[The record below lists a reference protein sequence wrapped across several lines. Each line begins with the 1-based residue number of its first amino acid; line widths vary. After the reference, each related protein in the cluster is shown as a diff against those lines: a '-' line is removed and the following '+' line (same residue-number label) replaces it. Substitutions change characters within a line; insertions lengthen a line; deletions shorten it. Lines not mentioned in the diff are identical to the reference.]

1 MSQSTPTALTKRKV
15 MARMD
20 AGPSESPCS
29 SVTPNPRPRIVRAQ
43 HGYSS
48 PSLSTSTASRPTA
61 GTGRAR
67 VDMSA
72 FASPSPAASS
82 PAMSPCISGR
92 PLSASS
98 AASPTITARLSTASP
113 SLRST
118 PTFHARSGSIVGSSA
133 SSSKLTQARTDGPVD
148 PSLAPLRS
156 PKIRG
161 TKGSVDLTA
170 SMAIASANASLFGSL
185 QLADSVSLTSPAPLA
200 GADESRFH
208 KPATPSSAVPVR
220 RHLLSPQ
227 RSQETLQGGALI
239 PKSRSSEPVLPAG
252 TLPNHASSGLLQL
265 SPSKQLPTHHSSQLL
280 LLDRQAS
287 VAVRV
292 STSVAEERHGLAS
305 NSFSSYSA
313 NVPPLS
319 CSSESPPSPSHM
331 AEAEEARVHRKLLD
345 LEITNKSLMAIN
357 SALEVS
363 KLKQAKEIRQLKRRL
378 RDGKG
383 LFAVPATRDCTA
395 TARLSDDENFETDSD
410 QDEDGLARD
419 HVQVQ
424 DAYQRCNNLVDDML
438 QRARNAI
445 LHVHLQSQN
454 TTAKVLHPL
463 EVQERQRQLQQV
475 HNTEPHTTLPTD
487 PLETSISFDQSI
499 PDTSIKF
506 GIRSNSSL
514 EFADTSDEQACSS
527 HVLPNQVETL
537 ESTCSLNECRPSR
550 HPNSPKPA
558 NVAPHADLS
567 ID

>member
-48 PSLSTSTASRPTA
+48 PSLSTPTASRPIP
-61 GTGRAR
+61 GSGRAR

-98 AASPTITARLSTASP
+98 AASATITARLSTASP

-118 PTFHARSGSIVGSSA
+118 PTLHARSGSIVGSSA
-133 SSSKLTQARTDGPVD
+133 SSYQLTQARTDGPVD
-148 PSLAPLRS
+148 PNLAPLRS

-161 TKGSVDLTA
+161 AKGSVDLTA
-170 SMAIASANASLFGSL
+170 STAIASANASLSGSL
-185 QLADSVSLTSPAPLA
+185 QLADSVSLTSPAPVP
-200 GADESRFH
+200 GADESRFQ
-208 KPATPSSAVPVR
+208 KPATPSSALPA
-220 RHLLSPQ
+220 RHLLFPQ
-227 RSQETLQGGALI
+227 GSQQTLQGGALI
-239 PKSRSSEPVLPAG
+239 PKSRSPEPVLPAPS
-252 TLPNHASSGLLQL
+252 LPNHAAPGLLQL
-265 SPSKQLPTHHSSQLL
+265 SPSKQVPSHHSSEPL

-287 VAVRV
+287 IAVRV
-292 STSVAEERHGLAS
+292 SASVAEERHRLAS

-313 NVPPLS
+313 NVPLS
-319 CSSESPPSPSHM
+319 CSSERPPSPSDVG
-331 AEAEEARVHRKLLD
+331 EAQEARVHRKLLD

-378 RDGKG
+378 RDGRG
-383 LFAVPATRDCTA
+383 LLLVPASRDCTP
-395 TARLSDDENFETDSD
+395 TARLSDDEHFETDSD
-410 QDEDGLARD
+410 EDEDGLIRD
-419 HVQVQ
+419 DVELQ
-424 DAYQRCNNLVDDML
+424 DAYQRCKNLVDDML
-438 QRARNAI
+438 QHARNAI
-445 LHVHLQSQN
+445 LHLHLQSQN
-454 TTAKVLHPL
+454 TPGKVLHPL
-463 EVQERQRQLQQV
+463 EVQERQRQLQQD
-475 HNTEPHTTLPTD
+475 HDTEPHTTLPTD

-499 PDTSIKF
+499 PDTSTKF
-506 GIRSNSSL
+506 GMTSNSSL

-527 HVLPNQVETL
+527 HVLPNHVEML
-537 ESTCSLNECRPSR
+537 ESTCSLDECRSSR
-550 HPNSPKPA
+550 HRNSPNPA
-558 NVAPHADLS
+558 NVASHADLS